1 MRHHRTPIFAVHQ
14 HLPPLSDP
22 ITTRMSMEGTGKKT
36 VSVGPWGGQ
45 DGSRWDDGVY
55 STVRQLVIAH
65 GAGIDSIQIEYDM
78 KGNSIWTEKH
88 GGNGG
93 CRVDRVKIDYPD
105 EFLIS
110 VHGHYGKVNEWGPV
124 LVRSLTF
131 ESNRKTY
138 GPYGV
143 EQGTSFSFPSTTGKI
158 VGFHGKAGWYLDAI
172 GVYLKPYQKEKAS
185 GTLVSAQSGVG
196 IGLGANKVGYSIVQG
211 SIGQNYDIVLAVR
224 QKEVQGNCFR
234 SQISRQSSSSHDESS
249 SDEETKRKM
258 PLHRTIEQM
267 PKPEKMPQTIEGLVT
282 LGPWGGSGGS
292 AYDDGIY
299 TGIRQIHISRNV
311 ALVSM
316 KVLYDWNGEAL
327 WGSKRGGTGGYRSD
341 KVVFDYPNEVLTHI
355 TGTCGPLMYM
365 GPNIIRSITFHTN
378 RGKHGPFGEEQ
389 GASFTSKSKEGK
401 IVGFHGRGTLFMDAI
416 GIHMIEGKVP
426 AAILPPVMK
435 NNRTEADPAEVE
447 YPQWS
452 NKLVL
457 AKQGPPEEVAYG
469 FVKEPAPCGPGPW
482 GGEFGRPW
490 DDGVFSGIRQ
500 IILTRNEAICSIQI
514 EYDRNGQSVWSVK
527 HGGNGGLTPH
537 RIKLEYPNEVLIC
550 ISGYYGPI
558 SKDEW
563 PQPHFIRSLTFH
575 TSRGKYGPFGE
586 EVGTFFTSTT
596 TEGKV
601 VGFHGRS
608 SLYLD
613 AIGVHMQHWLG
624 HQKPAKSSLLR
635 RFY

>member
-1 MRHHRTPIFAVHQ
+1 
-14 HLPPLSDP
+14 
-22 ITTRMSMEGTGKKT
+22 MSIEGSGKKT
-36 VSVGPWGGQ
+36 VSVGPWGSE
-45 DGSRWDDGVY
+45 DGFRWDDGVY

-65 GAGIDSIQIEYDM
+65 GAGIDSIQIEYDL
-78 KGNSIWTEKH
+78 KGNSIWMEKH

-93 CRVDRVKIDYPD
+93 CKVDKVKLDCPD
-105 EFLIS
+105 EFLTS
-110 VHGHYGKVNEWGPV
+110 VHGHYGKINEWGPV

-143 EQGTSFSFPSTTGKI
+143 EQGTYFSLPTIVGKI
-158 VGFHGKAGWYLDAI
+158 VGFHGKSGWYLYAI
-172 GVYLKPYQKEKAS
+172 GVCLKPYQKEKAS
-185 GTLVSAQSGVG
+185 GALVHAQSGVG
-196 IGLGANKVGYSIVQG
+196 TGSNKVGYSIVQG
-211 SIGQNYDIVLAVR
+211 SIGQNFDIVLAVR
-224 QKEVQGNCFR
+224 QKEAQGNCFT
-234 SQISRQSSSSHDESS
+234 SKFSSQSSTSDESI
-249 SDEETKRKM
+249 DEEAKQKM
-258 PLHRTIEQM
+258 PKAEKVARTV
-267 PKPEKMPQTIEGLVT
+267 EGLLTV
-282 LGPWGGSGGS
+282 GPWGGSGGS

-299 TGIRQIHISRNV
+299 TGIRQINLSRNV
-311 ALVSM
+311 AIVSM
-316 KVLYDWNGEAL
+316 KVLYDWNGEPI
-327 WGSKRGGTGGYRSD
+327 WGSKRGGTGGFRSD
-341 KVVFDYPNEVLTHI
+341 KIVLDYPDEVLTSI

-389 GASFTSKSKEGK
+389 GPSFTSKSKEGK
-401 IVGFHGRGTLFMDAI
+401 IVGFHGRSGLFIDAI
-416 GIHMIEGKVP
+416 GIHMKEGKVP
-426 AAILPPVMK
+426 AAVLPPANK
-435 NNRTEADPAEVE
+435 NNKNEADLAEVE

-457 AKQGPPEEVAYG
+457 KQQGPAEEVACG
-469 FVKEPAPCGPGPW
+469 VVKEPAPCGPGPW
-482 GGEFGRPW
+482 GGEFGRLW

-500 IILTRNEAICSIQI
+500 IILTRNEAICSIQV
-514 EYDRNGQSVWSVK
+514 EYDRNGQAVWSVK
-527 HGGNGGLTPH
+527 HGGNGGITTH
-537 RIKLEYPNEVLIC
+537 RIKLDYPNEVLIC

-558 SKDEW
+558 SKDGW
-563 PQPHFIRSLTFH
+563 PQPQFIRSLTFH

-624 HQKPAKSSLLR
+624 HHRPVKSSLMR
-635 RFY
+635 MFY

>member
-1 MRHHRTPIFAVHQ
+1 MNI
-14 HLPPLSDP
+14 
-22 ITTRMSMEGTGKKT
+22 EGSGKKT

-45 DGSRWDDGVY
+45 DGFRWDDGVY

-93 CRVDRVKIDYPD
+93 CKVETVKLDSPD

-110 VHGHYGKVNEWGPV
+110 VHGYYGKINDWGPI

-143 EQGTSFSFPSTTGKI
+143 QQGGSFSFPSTTGKI
-158 VGFHGKAGWYLDAI
+158 VGFHGKASWYLDAI
-172 GVYLKPYQKEKAS
+172 GVYLKPFQKEKAS
-185 GTLVSAQSGVG
+185 GTQVKAQSGVG
-196 IGLGANKVGYSIVQG
+196 VDVGFGTNKVGYSVVQG

-234 SQISRQSSSSHDESS
+234 SQISRQSSSSEES
-249 SDEETKRKM
+249 SDEETEE
-258 PLHRTIEQM
+258 TM
-267 PKPEKMPQTIEGLVT
+267 PKVEKVPRKIEGLVT
-282 LGPWGGSGGS
+282 VGPWGGSGGS
-292 AYDDGIY
+292 AFDDGTY
-299 TGIRQIHISRNV
+299 NGIRQITLSRNV
-311 ALVSM
+311 AIVSM

-327 WGSKRGGTGGYRSD
+327 WGNKRGGTGGYRHD
-341 KVVFDYPNEVLTHI
+341 KIVLDYPDEVLTHI
-355 TGTCGPLMYM
+355 TGTCGPLMSM
-365 GPNIIRSITFHTN
+365 GPIIIRSIAFHTN
-378 RGKHGPFGEEQ
+378 RRKHGPFGEER
-389 GASFTSKSKEGK
+389 GASFSSKSKEGK
-401 IVGFHGRGTLFMDAI
+401 IIGFHGRGGLFIDAI
-416 GIHMIEGKVP
+416 GIHMMEGKVLV
-426 AAILPPVMK
+426 AIQ
-435 NNRTEADPAEVE
+435 NNKTEADLAEVD

-452 NKLVL
+452 NKFVL
-457 AKQGPPEEVAYG
+457 PKQRPAEEVAYG
-469 FVKEPAPCGPGPW
+469 VVHEPAPYGPGPW

-500 IILTRNEAICSIQI
+500 IILTRTEAICSVQI

-527 HGGNGGLTPH
+527 HGGNGGLTTH
-537 RIKLEYPNEVLIC
+537 RIKLEYPNEVLTC
-550 ISGYYGPI
+550 ISGYYGPV

-563 PQPHFIRSLTFH
+563 PQPQFIRSLTFH

-624 HQKPAKSSLLR
+624 HQKPVKSSLLR
-635 RFY
+635 MFH